1 MRFTIYQESR
11 IGRRTS
17 NEDRLAHCYSRDALL
32 MVVADGMGGHYF
44 GEIAAQI
51 AVQTLTTSF
60 QHEAQ
65 PALEDPFLF
74 LRRGMENAHR
84 AIVDF
89 SIDRRL
95 SDMPRT
101 TCVACVVQNNI
112 AYWAHAGDSRLY
124 LFRGGKALL
133 HTRDHSRLQLLLDQ
147 GIINEAQAAYHP
159 DRNKVYCSLGGLS
172 SPEIELSRKTPLEA
186 GDILMLC
193 SDGVWNVLSD
203 ELMAKTL
210 SNENLMQ
217 SVPLLLKQVDNHGGP
232 NADNYSLVAVRWEDS
247 YIDKSTG
254 MSSFVSTRAMDND
267 TITTKMEKFGLGSG
281 KNELSDEEIERAI
294 EEIRLAIQKYSK

>member
-1 MRFTIYQESR
+1 MKFTIYQESR
-11 IGRRTS
+11 IGKRSS

-32 MVVADGMGGHYF
+32 MVVADGLGGHYF
-44 GEIAAQI
+44 GEVAAQI

-60 QHEAQ
+60 QHEAL
-65 PALEDPFLF
+65 PSLDDPFLF
-74 LRRGMENAHR
+74 LRRGMQNAHR

-89 SIDRRL
+89 SIDRQL

-112 AYWAHAGDSRLY
+112 AYWAHAGDSRFY
-124 LFRGGKALL
+124 LFRDGKALL
-133 HTRDHSRLQLLLDQ
+133 HSRDHSRLQLLLDQ
-147 GIINEAQAAYHP
+147 GIINEAQAASHP

-172 SPEIELSRKTPLEA
+172 SPDIELSRKTPLEA

-210 SNENLMQ
+210 SSENLMQ
-217 SVPLLLKQVDNHGGP
+217 AAPSLLKQVENHGGS
-232 NADNYSLVAVRWEDS
+232 NADNYSMIAVRWEDS

-254 MSSFVSTRAMDND
+254 MSSFVSTRAMDTD
-267 TITTKMEKFGLGSG
+267 TITTKMETFGKGHPKG
-281 KNELSDEEIERAI
+281 ELSEEEIECAI
-294 EEIRLAIQKYSK
+294 EEIRIAIQKYSK